1 MTRKCAKWIAEDNM
15 HIVLFKPTPYN
26 VRKNTQFKALIADTW
41 ELVLDIPA
49 EESPP
54 FGRVEFIKFAVRP
67 TKRQIRQYKR
77 YFRKIVKLEK
87 QFVTCDYAEVL
98 K

>member
-1 MTRKCAKWIAEDNM
+1 M
-15 HIVLFKPTPYN
+15 HTVLFKPTPYN
-26 VRKNTQFKALIADTW
+26 VRKNTQFKALVADTW

-49 EESPP
+49 EENPP

-67 TKRQIRQYKR
+67 TKRQIRQCKR

-87 QFVTCDYAEVL
+87 RLLMLV

>member
-1 MTRKCAKWIAEDNM
+1 MTRKYAKWIAEGNM
-15 HIVLFKPTPYN
+15 HTVLFKPTPYN

-67 TKRQIRQYKR
+67 TKRQIRQCKR

-87 QFVTCDYAEVL
+87 QLLMLV

>member
-1 MTRKCAKWIAEDNM
+1 MIKKFLNLIGEGNM
-15 HIVLFKPTPYN
+15 HTVLFKPTPYN

-67 TKRQIRQYKR
+67 TKRQIRQCKR
-77 YFRKIVKLEK
+77 DFRKIVKLEK
-87 QFVTCDYAEVL
+87 
-98 K
+98 

>member
-1 MTRKCAKWIAEDNM
+1 M
-15 HIVLFKPTPYN
+15 HIVLFKPTPYSESYC
-26 VRKNTQFKALIADTW
+26 VRKNTKFKLPISSAW

-54 FGRVEFIKFAVRP
+54 FGRVEFIEFVVRP
-67 TKRQIRQYKR
+67 TKRQIRQCKR

-87 QFVTCDYAEVL
+87 QLLMLV

>member
-1 MTRKCAKWIAEDNM
+1 M

-54 FGRVEFIKFAVRP
+54 FGLVEWNLLSLLFALRRGRFANAKD
-67 TKRQIRQYKR
+67 T
-77 YFRKIVKLEK
+77 FVKSSS
-87 QFVTCDYAEVL
+87 
-98 K
+98 

>member
-1 MTRKCAKWIAEDNM
+1 MTRKYAKWIAEGNM

-26 VRKNTQFKALIADTW
+26 VRKNTQFKALVADTW

-67 TKRQIRQYKR
+67 TKR
-77 YFRKIVKLEK
+77 
-87 QFVTCDYAEVL
+87 
-98 K
+98 

>member
-1 MTRKCAKWIAEDNM
+1 M

-26 VRKNTQFKALIADTW
+26 ARKNTQFKALIADTW

-54 FGRVEFIKFAVRP
+54 FG
-67 TKRQIRQYKR
+67 
-77 YFRKIVKLEK
+77 
-87 QFVTCDYAEVL
+87 
-98 K
+98 